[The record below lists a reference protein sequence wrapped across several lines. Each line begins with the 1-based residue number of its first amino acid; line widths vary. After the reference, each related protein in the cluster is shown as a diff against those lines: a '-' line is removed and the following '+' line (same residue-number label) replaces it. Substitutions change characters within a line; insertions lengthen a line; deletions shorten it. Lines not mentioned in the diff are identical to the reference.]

1 ALAVAGVAYLVLKR
15 RRYFG
20 QVAGVVLIQ
29 YSITRAVIEMFR
41 GDDVRGVWFGGA
53 VSTSQI
59 IAVFGVLAGLAILAT
74 ARRRPLP
81 ASLAP

>member
-1 ALAVAGVAYLVLKR
+1 MLKR

-53 VSTSQI
+53 VSTSQLL
-59 IAVFGVLAGLAILAT
+59 AVVGVLAGLGILIT
-74 ARRRPLP
+74 AHRRPI
-81 ASLAP
+81 A